1 MTTTVLNKKI
11 SEVENKIQSGL
22 VPETVLNTKIS
33 EVENK
38 IPDYAK
44 DITTKEEVNAEIL
57 AAKLTQINLVSK
69 ADLDNKLTNF
79 NKRITW
85 KETKELGDQKK
96 INSLIKSITFF
107 S

>member
-1 MTTTVLNKKI
+1 MTTTVLNTKI

-44 DITTKEEVNAEIL
+44 DITTKEEVNGR
-57 AAKLTQINLVSK
+57 NS
-69 ADLDNKLTNF
+69 
-79 NKRITW
+79 
-85 KETKELGDQKK
+85 GCK
-96 INSLIKSITFF
+96 INAN
-107 S
+107 

>member
-1 MTTTVLNKKI
+1 MTTTVLNTKI

-85 KETKELGDQKK
+85 KETKELEDQKK
-96 INSLIKSITFF
+96 INSLIKNITIF

>member
-1 MTTTVLNKKI
+1 MTTTVLNTKI

-79 NKRITW
+79 NKRIT
-85 KETKELGDQKK
+85 
-96 INSLIKSITFF
+96 
-107 S
+107 